1 MWGLIA
7 QSGRFVSPGA
17 SHKGAEGNRG
27 ILYNTSAMDMPTDTI
42 THRVRTSILE
52 QETVWRLMPDG
63 LEREQ
68 VLKDGKSLTVRY
80 PYRDIREIRLSFAP
94 TRVDRIRYRC
104 DFQLRNGT
112 LVAILSTHYA
122 GFASFEDRGA
132 TYGPLVR
139 GLIERV
145 AAANPACKFE
155 AGKRPGTYWG
165 EHIFLF
171 LMVLLLVF
179 VIGAVGGASLST
191 LVLVKL
197 GILVFYVP
205 VLILYTRKNWPRSFD
220 PAAIPSGLMPDGGG
234 KG

>member
-1 MWGLIA
+1 
-7 QSGRFVSPGA
+7 
-17 SHKGAEGNRG
+17 
-27 ILYNTSAMDMPTDTI
+27 MDMLTDVI

-52 QETVWRLMPDG
+52 QETVWRLTPDA

-80 PYRDIREIRLSFAP
+80 PYQDIREIRLSFAP
-94 TRVDRIRYRC
+94 TRVDRLRYRC
-104 DFQLRNGT
+104 DFQLKNGV

-122 GFASFEDRGA
+122 GFADFEDRAA
-132 TYGPLVR
+132 TYTPLVR

-191 LVLVKL
+191 LVMVKL
-197 GILVFYVP
+197 GIVVFYIP
-205 VLILYTRKNWPRSFD
+205 VMILYTRKNWPRSFE
-220 PAAIPSGLMPDGGG
+220 PSAIPDDLLPTGG
-234 KG
+234 

>member
-1 MWGLIA
+1 
-7 QSGRFVSPGA
+7 
-17 SHKGAEGNRG
+17 
-27 ILYNTSAMDMPTDTI
+27 MDMLTDAI
-42 THRVRTSILE
+42 IHRVRTSLIE
-52 QETVWRLMPDG
+52 KETIWRLTPDV

-68 VLKDGKSLTVRY
+68 VLKDGKGLTVRY

-94 TRVDRIRYRC
+94 TRVDRARYRC
-104 DFQLRNGT
+104 DFQIKNGT
-112 LVAILSTHYA
+112 LAAILSTHYVGLA
-122 GFASFEDRGA
+122 NFEDRGA
-132 TYGPLVR
+132 TYAPLVR
-139 GLIERV
+139 ALIERV

-197 GILVFYVP
+197 GILVTYVP
-205 VLILYTRKNWPRSFD
+205 VMILYTRKNWPRSFD
-220 PAAIPSGLMPDGGG
+220 PDAIPPDLLPT
-234 KG
+234 

>member
-1 MWGLIA
+1 
-7 QSGRFVSPGA
+7 
-17 SHKGAEGNRG
+17 
-27 ILYNTSAMDMPTDTI
+27 MDMLTDAI

-52 QETVWRLMPDG
+52 QETVWRLKPDA

-68 VLKDGKSLTVRY
+68 VLKDGKTHTVRY
-80 PYRDIREIRLSFAP
+80 PYQDIREIRLSFAP
-94 TRVDRIRYRC
+94 TRFDRARYRC
-104 DFQLRNGT
+104 DFQIKNGT
-112 LVAILSTHYA
+112 LAAILSTHYV
-122 GFASFEDRGA
+122 GFADFEDRAA

-179 VIGAVGGASLST
+179 VIGAVGGLSLSH
-191 LVLVKL
+191 LVMIKL
-197 GILVFYVP
+197 SILVTYIP
-205 VLILYTRKNWPRSFD
+205 LMILYTRKNWPRSFE
-220 PAAIPSGLMPDGGG
+220 PTAIPPALIPEVRAKS
-234 KG
+234 

>member
-1 MWGLIA
+1 
-7 QSGRFVSPGA
+7 
-17 SHKGAEGNRG
+17 
-27 ILYNTSAMDMPTDTI
+27 MDMLTDVI

-52 QETVWRLMPDG
+52 QETVWRLTPDA

-80 PYRDIREIRLSFAP
+80 PYQDIREIRLSFAP
-94 TRVDRIRYRC
+94 TRVDRLRYRC
-104 DFQLRNGT
+104 DFQLKNGV

-122 GFASFEDRGA
+122 GFANFEDRAA
-132 TYGPLVR
+132 TYTPLVR

-171 LMVLLLVF
+171 LMVLLLVL

-191 LVLVKL
+191 LVMVKL
-197 GILVFYVP
+197 GIVVFYIP
-205 VLILYTRKNWPRSFD
+205 VLILYTRKNWPRSFK
-220 PAAIPSGLMPDGGG
+220 PSAVPDDLLPTGG
-234 KG
+234 